1 MKAVEVLKEAG
12 VLEERII
19 FVNLV
24 SDPHISVEACT
35 NYIAQISTP
44 EGLKTFCARFSQ
56 CRECWSP
63 LCHQDDF

>member
-24 SDPHISVEACT
+24 SSPRMSVEACT
-35 NYIAQISTP
+35 NHIA
-44 EGLKTFCARFSQ
+44 
-56 CRECWSP
+56 
-63 LCHQDDF
+63 